1 MDKKKITLLIVIF
14 LIFIIGIY
22 FILPT
27 PFPNKVTVVLT
38 ILDNQYLNTYCE
50 QVVEKTLDEFTKNI
64 PLEVEFKVLST
75 SSLNKRN
82 AIIKIKPGE
91 SEIVWNNRIRNIFNE
106 LLKDSVYTNITN
118 QSINDLIMQTVHLI
132 SEIDNK
138 NKNYIIFTGS
148 FPDCYD
154 KISTELLKS
163 QITQKVKDININSQN
178 KSTIIWSVLDTRA
191 NEEDILV
198 TIKNTRLA
206 NVIDRRIIFEK
217 SRDCI
222 EEKRNNIYGIFF
234 DKLSLEKAMDF
245 IKKMHSQFGDNLK
258 LTIWNDGAL
267 NNKVIYLS
275 NNDILNKENLEI
287 FNQLEVGQWTSIG
300 FLLKQSANFF
310 AQLDDSLS
318 KNLVIIGN
326 FPQESK
332 GNQLDPK
339 TWDLIKK
346 IQNLTI
352 YFYRSN
358 FLKLNSTD
366 KEFLFG
372 LNYHK
377 ISYNEIR

>member
-75 SSLNKRN
+75 SILNKRN

-217 SRDCI
+217 S
-222 EEKRNNIYGIFF
+222 
-234 DKLSLEKAMDF
+234 
-245 IKKMHSQFGDNLK
+245 
-258 LTIWNDGAL
+258 
-267 NNKVIYLS
+267 
-275 NNDILNKENLEI
+275 
-287 FNQLEVGQWTSIG
+287 
-300 FLLKQSANFF
+300 
-310 AQLDDSLS
+310 
-318 KNLVIIGN
+318 
-326 FPQESK
+326 
-332 GNQLDPK
+332 
-339 TWDLIKK
+339 
-346 IQNLTI
+346 
-352 YFYRSN
+352 
-358 FLKLNSTD
+358 
-366 KEFLFG
+366 
-372 LNYHK
+372 
-377 ISYNEIR
+377 

>member
-1 MDKKKITLLIVIF
+1 
-14 LIFIIGIY
+14 
-22 FILPT
+22 
-27 PFPNKVTVVLT
+27 
-38 ILDNQYLNTYCE
+38 
-50 QVVEKTLDEFTKNI
+50 
-64 PLEVEFKVLST
+64 
-75 SSLNKRN
+75 
-82 AIIKIKPGE
+82 
-91 SEIVWNNRIRNIFNE
+91 
-106 LLKDSVYTNITN
+106 
-118 QSINDLIMQTVHLI
+118 
-132 SEIDNK
+132 
-138 NKNYIIFTGS
+138 
-148 FPDCYD
+148 
-154 KISTELLKS
+154 
-163 QITQKVKDININSQN
+163 
-178 KSTIIWSVLDTRA
+178 
-191 NEEDILV
+191 
-198 TIKNTRLA
+198 
-206 NVIDRRIIFEK
+206 
-217 SRDCI
+217 
-222 EEKRNNIYGIFF
+222 
-234 DKLSLEKAMDF
+234 MDF